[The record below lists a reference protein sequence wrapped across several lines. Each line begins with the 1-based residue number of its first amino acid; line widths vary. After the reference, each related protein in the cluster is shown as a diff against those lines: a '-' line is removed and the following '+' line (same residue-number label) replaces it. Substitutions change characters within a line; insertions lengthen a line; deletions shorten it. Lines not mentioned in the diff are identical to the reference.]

1 MASNTTVD
9 PGGVQNVA
17 SNASHNIGV
26 ATGVTLTG
34 GFGIAGA
41 ATQNVSAGGFAYDTI
56 AMSDG
61 FEYVSSG
68 GQAYGTVV
76 SRGAEQIVFSGATA
90 GFTTVSGGGTAIV
103 YGSNSFG
110 TLNSG
115 GNETV
120 YGKDSSVLI
129 YSGGVQYVYGAVV
142 QPTIEFGGTE
152 IIEAGGTLSD
162 GYAAIDGGTLILS
175 AGAIVSG
182 PIVMNGGTL
191 TIGGT
196 ATPNVAISGFALGG
210 SIDLAGIAFHSGGS
224 GKLLSDNVLQI
235 TENGHN
241 YDLQLDPSQ
250 NSTGDQLKLSWM
262 AAQERWSPL
271 FPPHPTLP
279 LLAKFFRLILAKRAS
294 AWSHPMATLPA
305 AAPISKSIGIA
316 EDTHVIGGEA
326 FQWVLSGGFATGT
339 VVSSLGQEDARSG
352 GSASATTIDDFVFQV
367 VSSGGTMFTT
377 VVDFG
382 GEQVTTGGTTYT
394 PWSRATDTNGQRGVC

>member
-1 MASNTTVD
+1 MAGGISIDAAVNRGGVEVVISGGTTSAATVSGLGAFQNVLAFGFASSTKTESGATQNVSGGMASNTTVD

-41 ATQNVSAGGFAYDTI
+41 ATQNVSAGGCLDTI

-175 AGAIVSG
+175 AGAIVSR

-224 GKLLSDNVLQI
+224 GSCFRTTCCRSPRTATTTICNSIRRRILPATSLSS
-235 TENGHN
+235 
-241 YDLQLDPSQ
+241 P
-250 NSTGDQLKLSWM
+250 WM

-279 LLAKFFRLILAKRAS
+279 LLAKFFRLILANDHRLGRIRWQLCQRRRLYRS
-294 AWSHPMATLPA
+294 LWNCRRHPRHRRR
-305 AAPISKSIGIA
+305 G
-316 EDTHVIGGEA
+316 
-326 FQWVLSGGFATGT
+326 LSVGFERRLCHRHRCVEPWPGR
-339 VVSSLGQEDARSG
+339 RS
-352 GSASATTIDDFVFQV
+352 
-367 VSSGGTMFTT
+367 
-377 VVDFG
+377 
-382 GEQVTTGGTTYT
+382 
-394 PWSRATDTNGQRGVC
+394 